1 MKSAFSG
8 KSSGALLTLVACAGV
23 VLTLLCMVS
32 CDNGYDDSY
41 SYDTPVRAQPSTF
54 RLQVPE
60 SMYSNTAGKL
70 TTLYCMA
77 FTNPDQVPE
86 FVRQNRTAFENMEEL
101 RRHAANFRQM
111 ALQAAMRGLSYNDAY
126 KGAMDVA
133 GSDPDLAAL
142 APKVAEDM
150 TSTLG
155 DLVRLSDFLA
165 ELASSIDG
173 ILQRDDQAYQG
184 TTVYQ
189 VRTLIDW
196 LGGAEFLGPKQL
208 VYLFN
213 VSYECTYPLVAM
225 ASR

>member
-1 MKSAFSG
+1 MNSG
-8 KSSGALLTLVACAGV
+8 LNGKNSGALLTLVTCAGV

-41 SYDTPVRAQPSTF
+41 SDDTPVRAQPSTF

-77 FTNPDQVPE
+77 ATNPDQVPD
-86 FVRQNRTAFENMEEL
+86 FVRQNRTAFENVEEL
-101 RRHAANFRQM
+101 RRHTANFRQM
-111 ALQAAMRGLSYNDAY
+111 ALQAAMRGPSYDEAY

-133 GSDPDLAAL
+133 GSDPDLGAL
-142 APKVAEDM
+142 APKVAQDM

-155 DLVRLSDFLA
+155 DLARLSGFLA
-165 ELASSIDG
+165 ELAGSVDG
-173 ILQRDDQAYQG
+173 ILRNDDQAYHG
-184 TTVYQ
+184 TSLYQ
-189 VRTLIDW
+189 LRTLIDRM
-196 LGGAEFLGPKQL
+196 GGAEILGPEAWL
-208 VYLFN
+208 YVFN
-213 VSYECTYPLVAM
+213 ASYQCIYPLVAV